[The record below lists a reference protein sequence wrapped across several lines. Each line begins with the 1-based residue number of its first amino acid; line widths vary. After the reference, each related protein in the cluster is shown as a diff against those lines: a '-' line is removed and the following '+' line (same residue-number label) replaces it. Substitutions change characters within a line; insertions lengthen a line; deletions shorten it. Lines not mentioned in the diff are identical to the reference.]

1 MAKMRACLQVEAN
14 KYGYCKCAKYG
25 TPQEGQKSFQ
35 ELCMEKKLP
44 IKVGNTFISIDKGGQ
59 IMRRRLSE
67 LEEYDDIS
75 ILNDLEDTSDI
86 EDILGLEEFD
96 MEFVKEFAVIGA
108 GSAVAGIGYG
118 LIEDKVI
125 GDKIKSPKIKALIK
139 IGVGLFGAYFLRNVN
154 RPLAY
159 GIGGSLI
166 GGGITDIAK
175 DIGLLGGAQPPA
187 GAQPPVGTQGLYDL
201 PAREEIYSLS
211 AGDDYDIVPTEGVE
225 EEKTFATAITE
236 ERPLLGQGDEEE
248 VALSEDEGEE
258 EPVMAF

>member
-14 KYGYCKCAKYG
+14 KNGYCKCAKYG

-35 ELCMEKKLP
+35 ELCIEKKLP

-59 IMRRRLSE
+59 VMRRKLSE
-67 LEEYDDIS
+67 MGDYNDIS
-75 ILNDLEDTSDI
+75 ILNELEEVSDI
-86 EDILGLEEFD
+86 EDILGLEDFD
-96 MEFVKEFAVIGA
+96 MEFVKEFAMVGG

-125 GDKIKSPKIKALIK
+125 GDKIQNPKIKALIK
-139 IGVGLFGAYFLRNVN
+139 LGVGLLGAYFLRNVN
-154 RPLAY
+154 KPLAY
-159 GIGGSLI
+159 GIGGALI

-175 DIGLLGGAQPPA
+175 DFGLLGGAKPNA

-236 ERPLLGQGDEEE
+236 ERPLLGQGDDEE
-248 VALSEDEGEE
+248 VALSEDEEE
-258 EPVMAF
+258 AQPVMAF